1 MLPIKARQ
9 NGGSQA
15 RAIHLHNLLMLEEF
29 VEAAT
34 EMPALFHHHGACLAD
49 IKPKMFEEGGI
60 SALRADGNHHHGYA
74 TDL

>member
-15 RAIHLHNLLMLEEF
+15 RAIHLHNLFMLEEF

-34 EMPALFHHHGACLAD
+34 EMPSGFYYNGVRLAD
-49 IKPKMFEEGGI
+49 IKAEMFEEGGI